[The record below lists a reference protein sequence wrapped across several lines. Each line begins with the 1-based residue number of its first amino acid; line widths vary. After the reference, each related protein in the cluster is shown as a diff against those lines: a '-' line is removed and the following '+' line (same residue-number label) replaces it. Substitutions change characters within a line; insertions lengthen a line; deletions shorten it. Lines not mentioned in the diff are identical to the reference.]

1 MGCGEVFLCVTLFLP
16 ALNKFLLLIKPLL
29 KFDTGLNKTM
39 LKSDRIPITVGVV
52 GHLDVITTDEQK
64 SLIEDLFRDL
74 AERYPNSP
82 VYLFSSIAEGADRY
96 VANIFLDLKRR
107 YEEFQEKFELI
118 VPTPFEL
125 EEYKNDFSE
134 ASDREFDD
142 LLKQAK
148 RSFCVGYDDEK
159 NINRPQQYLKTGKL
173 VADSSLILIA
183 LWDGE
188 AGKTGG
194 TADIVKHKITGD
206 DDTVAESTFEYDGTV
221 FILPSKRAKSSYK
234 VSSNLKNNDSL
245 SLDHIL
251 KDPVLRDALEKIE
264 EINSDSLAIRQPE
277 IEKSQSYLFKKPEK
291 LSTPQKSILNWYS
304 MMDLLSKQFRK
315 RDIFITICLFILGIF
330 LILALEIYSNIMLK
344 RWVLGIAML
353 FIVAATLVYF
363 YSRSTKN
370 HKKYL
375 YNRTLA
381 EALRIQFYWNITGIN
396 KNVSDYIL
404 RIYRK
409 EFTWVK
415 HILSAVYGIT
425 YNNGS
430 ISSESINDLTD
441 NWVNNQADFFE
452 SAIKKMRKQINFYH
466 KISEISFAIAF
477 VLLGS
482 ILILGKFYETNN
494 YLNWLLIIIGTLLGA
509 FALIKAYIQMKGY
522 EPLVNQYELMHVIYQ
537 KAESKIAEVNNLQM
551 DIMEKQSYLKEL
563 FFVIGK
569 EALIENG
576 NWYLIFKEKEPE
588 IEGF

>member
-1 MGCGEVFLCVTLFLP
+1 
-16 ALNKFLLLIKPLL
+16 
-29 KFDTGLNKTM
+29 M

-64 SLIEDLFRDL
+64 SQIEDLFRDL

-96 VANIFLDLKRR
+96 VANIFLDLKRKN
-107 YEEFQEKFELI
+107 EEYKERFELI
-118 VPTPFEL
+118 VPMPFEK
-125 EEYKNDFSE
+125 EEYKNDFSD
-134 ASDREFDD
+134 ASDREFDE

-148 RSFCVGYDDEK
+148 RSFPVGYDSKEID
-159 NINRPQQYLKTGKL
+159 RPQQYLKTGKL
-173 VADSSLILIA
+173 VADSSLVLIA

-188 AGKTGG
+188 AGKKGG

-221 FILPSKRAKSSYK
+221 FILPSKRAQSSYK
-234 VSSNLKNNDSL
+234 VSGNLENKDSL

-251 KDPVLRDALEKIE
+251 KDPVLRDALERIE
-264 EINSDSLAIRQPE
+264 EINSDSLAISQPE
-277 IEKSQSYLFKKPEK
+277 IEKSQSYLFNKPQK
-291 LSTPQKSILNWYS
+291 LSTHQKSILNWYS
-304 MMDLLSKQFRK
+304 MMDLLSQHFRK
-315 RDIFITICLFILGIF
+315 RDIFITICLFVLGIF
-330 LILALEIYSNIMLK
+330 LILTLEIYSNILLK
-344 RWVLGIAML
+344 RWVLGIATL

-363 YSRSTKN
+363 YSKSTKN

-381 EALRIQFYWNITGIN
+381 EALRIQFYWNIAGIN

-425 YNNGS
+425 YKNRS
-430 ISSESINDLTD
+430 ISSETINDLTD
-441 NWVNNQADFFE
+441 NWVKNQADFFE
-452 SAIKKMRKQINFYH
+452 SAIKKMRTQINFYH
-466 KISEISFAIAF
+466 NISNISYAIAF

-482 ILILGKFYETNN
+482 ILFLGKFYETNN
-494 YLNWLLIIIGTLLGA
+494 YLNWLLIIIGTLLGV

-522 EPLVNQYELMHVIYQ
+522 EPLVNQYELMQVIYE
-537 KAESKIAEVNNLQM
+537 KAESKIKEVNNLQM
-551 DIMEKQSYLKEL
+551 DITEKQSYLQEL

-588 IEGF
+588 IEGI

>member
-1 MGCGEVFLCVTLFLP
+1 M
-16 ALNKFLLLIKPLL
+16 LI
-29 KFDTGLNKTM
+29 
-39 LKSDRIPITVGVV
+39 SDRIPITVGVV

-64 SLIEDLFRDL
+64 LQIENLFKDL
-74 AERYPNSP
+74 AIGYPNSP
-82 VYLFSSIAEGADRY
+82 IYLFSSIAEGADRY
-96 VANIFLDLKRR
+96 VANIFLDLKRKH
-107 YEEFQEKFELI
+107 EEYQERFELI
-118 VPTPFEL
+118 VPMPFEK

-134 ASDREFDD
+134 ASDREFDE

-148 RSFCVGYDDEK
+148 RSFPVGYDKKEID
-159 NINRPQQYLKTGKL
+159 RPQQYLKTGKL

-188 AGKTGG
+188 AGKKGG

-234 VSSNLKNNDSL
+234 VSGNLKNKDSL
-245 SLDHIL
+245 SFDHIL

-277 IEKSQSYLFKKPEK
+277 IEKSKSYLFNNPEK

-304 MMDLLSKQFRK
+304 MMDLLSQQFRK
-315 RDIFITICLFILGIF
+315 RDIFITICLFVLGIF
-330 LILALEIYSNIMLK
+330 LILALEIYSNILLK

-381 EALRIQFYWNITGIN
+381 EALRIQFYWNIAGIN

-425 YNNGS
+425 YKNGS
-430 ISSESINDLTD
+430 ISSETINDLTD
-441 NWVNNQADFFE
+441 NWVKNQADFFE

-466 KISEISFAIAF
+466 KISNISFAIAF

-482 ILILGKFYETNN
+482 ILVLGKFYETNN
-494 YLNWLLIIIGTLLGA
+494 YLNWLLIIIGTLLGV

-522 EPLVNQYELMHVIYQ
+522 EPLVNQYELMQVIYE

-551 DIMEKQSYLKEL
+551 DIIEKQSYLKEL

-588 IEGF
+588 IEGI

>member
-1 MGCGEVFLCVTLFLP
+1 M
-16 ALNKFLLLIKPLL
+16 LI
-29 KFDTGLNKTM
+29 
-39 LKSDRIPITVGVV
+39 SDRIPITVGVV

-64 SLIEDLFRDL
+64 SQIENLFRDL
-74 AERYPNSP
+74 AVRYPNSP
-82 VYLFSSIAEGADRY
+82 VYLFSSVAEGADRY
-96 VANIFLDLKRR
+96 VANIFLDLKRKN
-107 YEEFQEKFELI
+107 EEYKERFELI
-118 VPTPFEL
+118 VPMPFEK
-125 EEYKNDFSE
+125 EEYKNDFSD
-134 ASDREFDD
+134 ASDREFNE

-148 RSFCVGYDDEK
+148 RSFPVGYDGKD
-159 NINRPQQYLKTGKL
+159 IDRPQQYLKTGKL

-188 AGKTGG
+188 AGKKGG

-234 VSSNLKNNDSL
+234 VSGNLKNKDSL

-264 EINSDSLAIRQPE
+264 EINSDSLTISQPE
-277 IEKSQSYLFKKPEK
+277 TEKSKSYLFNKPEK
-291 LSTPQKSILNWYS
+291 LSTNQKSILNWYS
-304 MMDLLSKQFRK
+304 IMDQLSQHFRK
-315 RDIFITICLFILGIF
+315 RDIFITICLFVLGIF
-330 LILALEIYSNIMLK
+330 LILTLEIYSNILLK

-353 FIVAATLVYF
+353 FIVVATLVYF

-381 EALRIQFYWNITGIN
+381 EALRIQFYWNIAGIN

-425 YNNGS
+425 YKNRS
-430 ISSESINDLTD
+430 ISSETINDLTD
-441 NWVNNQADFFE
+441 NWVKNQADFFE
-452 SAIKKMRKQINFYH
+452 SAIKKMRTQINFYH
-466 KISEISFAIAF
+466 KISNISYAIAF

-482 ILILGKFYETNN
+482 ILFLGKFYETNN
-494 YLNWLLIIIGTLLGA
+494 YLNWLLIIIGTLLGV

-522 EPLVNQYELMHVIYQ
+522 EPLVNQYELMQVIYE
-537 KAESKIAEVNNLQM
+537 KAESKIKEVNNLQM
-551 DIMEKQSYLKEL
+551 DITEKQSYLQEL

-588 IEGF
+588 IEGI

>member
-1 MGCGEVFLCVTLFLP
+1 LV
-16 ALNKFLLLIKPLL
+16 KPLL

-52 GHLDVITTDEQK
+52 GHLDVITTDKQK
-64 SLIEDLFRDL
+64 LQIENLFKDL
-74 AERYPNSP
+74 AVRYPNSP

-96 VANIFLDLKRR
+96 VANIFLDLK
-107 YEEFQEKFELI
+107 EKNEDYSD
-118 VPTPFEL
+118 E
-125 EEYKNDFSE
+125 
-134 ASDREFDD
+134 SDREFNE
-142 LLKQAK
+142 LLKHAK
-148 RSFCVGYDDEK
+148 RSFCVGYDDSKE
-159 NINRPQQYLKTGKL
+159 IDRPQQYLKTGKL

-188 AGKTGG
+188 AGKKGG

-221 FILPSKRAKSSYK
+221 FILPSSRAKSPYQ
-234 VSSNLKNNDSL
+234 VSQDISNKEAL
-245 SLDHIL
+245 SLNHIL
-251 KDPVLRDALEKIE
+251 KDPVLKDALEKIE
-264 EINSDSLAIRQPE
+264 EINSDSMTIGQPE
-277 IEKSQSYLFKKPEK
+277 IEKSKSYLFNNPEK
-291 LSTPQKSILNWYS
+291 LNNFQKSVLNWYS
-304 MMDLLSKQFRK
+304 IMDILSQQFRK
-315 RDIFITICLFILGIF
+315 KDIIITICLFTLGLM
-330 LILALEIYSNIMLK
+330 LILTLSIYSNILME
-344 RWVLGIAML
+344 RRVLAIAM
-353 FIVAATLVYF
+353 FFVVAATLVYL

-381 EALRIQFYWNITGIN
+381 EALRIQFYWNTEGIN

-404 RIYRK
+404 RIHRK

-425 YNNGS
+425 YNIKP
-430 ISSESINDLTD
+430 ISPEIIDDLTD
-441 NWVNNQADFFE
+441 NWVKNQADFFK
-452 SAIKKMRKQINFYH
+452 SSIRKMTKQISFYH
-466 KISEISFAIAF
+466 RISNISFAIAF
-477 VLLGS
+477 ALLGS
-482 ILILGKFYETNN
+482 ILVFGKFYETNN
-494 YLNWLLIIIGTLLGA
+494 YLNWLLVFIEALFGV

-522 EPLVNQYELMHVIYQ
+522 EPLVNQYELMQVIYE
-537 KAESKIAEVNNLQM
+537 KAESKIEEVNNLQM
-551 DIMEKQSYLKEL
+551 DIADKQSYLKEL

>member
-1 MGCGEVFLCVTLFLP
+1 LV
-16 ALNKFLLLIKPLL
+16 KPLL

-52 GHLDVITTDEQK
+52 GHLDVITTDKQK
-64 SLIEDLFRDL
+64 LQIENLFKDL
-74 AERYPNSP
+74 AVRYPNSP

-96 VANIFLDLKRR
+96 VANIFLDLK
-107 YEEFQEKFELI
+107 EKNEDYKERFELI
-118 VPTPFEL
+118 VPMPFET
-125 EEYKNDFSE
+125 EEYKNDFSDE
-134 ASDREFDD
+134 SDREFNE
-142 LLKQAK
+142 LLKHAK
-148 RSFCVGYDDEK
+148 RSFCVGYDDSKE
-159 NINRPQQYLKTGKL
+159 IDRPQQYLKTGKL

-188 AGKTGG
+188 AGKKGG

-221 FILPSKRAKSSYK
+221 FILPSSRAKSPYQ
-234 VSSNLKNNDSL
+234 VSQDISNKEAL
-245 SLDHIL
+245 SLNHIL
-251 KDPVLRDALEKIE
+251 KDPVLKDALEKIE
-264 EINSDSLAIRQPE
+264 EINSDSMTIGQPE
-277 IEKSQSYLFKKPEK
+277 IEKSKSYLFNNPEK
-291 LSTPQKSILNWYS
+291 LNNFQKSVLNWYS
-304 MMDLLSKQFRK
+304 IMDILSQQFRK
-315 RDIFITICLFILGIF
+315 KDIIITICLFTLGLM
-330 LILALEIYSNIMLK
+330 LILTLSIYSNILME
-344 RWVLGIAML
+344 RRVLAIAM
-353 FIVAATLVYF
+353 FFVVAATLVYL

-381 EALRIQFYWNITGIN
+381 EALRIQFYWNTEGIN

-404 RIYRK
+404 RIHRK

-425 YNNGS
+425 YNIKP
-430 ISSESINDLTD
+430 ISPEIIDDLTD
-441 NWVNNQADFFE
+441 NWVKNQADFFK
-452 SAIKKMRKQINFYH
+452 SSIRKMTKQISFYH
-466 KISEISFAIAF
+466 RISNISFAIAF
-477 VLLGS
+477 ALLGS
-482 ILILGKFYETNN
+482 ILVFGKFYETNN
-494 YLNWLLIIIGTLLGA
+494 YLNWLLVFIEALLGV

-522 EPLVNQYELMHVIYQ
+522 EPLVNQYELMQVIYE
-537 KAESKIAEVNNLQM
+537 KAESKIEEVNNLQM
-551 DIMEKQSYLKEL
+551 DIADKQSYLKEL

>member
-1 MGCGEVFLCVTLFLP
+1 LV
-16 ALNKFLLLIKPLL
+16 KPLL

-52 GHLDVITTDEQK
+52 GHLDVITTDKQK
-64 SLIEDLFRDL
+64 LQIENLFKDL
-74 AERYPNSP
+74 AVRYPNSP

-96 VANIFLDLKRR
+96 VANIFLDLK
-107 YEEFQEKFELI
+107 EKNEDYKERFELI
-118 VPTPFEL
+118 VPMPFET
-125 EEYKNDFSE
+125 EEYKNDFSDE
-134 ASDREFDD
+134 SDREFNE
-142 LLKQAK
+142 LLKHAK
-148 RSFCVGYDDEK
+148 RSFCVGYDDSKE
-159 NINRPQQYLKTGKL
+159 IDRPQQYLKTGKL

-188 AGKTGG
+188 AGKKGG

-221 FILPSKRAKSSYK
+221 FILPSSRAKSPYQ
-234 VSSNLKNNDSL
+234 VSQDISNKEAL
-245 SLDHIL
+245 SLNHIL
-251 KDPVLRDALEKIE
+251 KDPVLKDALEKIE
-264 EINSDSLAIRQPE
+264 EINSDSMTIGQPE
-277 IEKSQSYLFKKPEK
+277 IEKSKSYLFNNPEK
-291 LSTPQKSILNWYS
+291 LNNFQKSVLNWYS
-304 MMDLLSKQFRK
+304 IMDILSQQFRK
-315 RDIFITICLFILGIF
+315 KDIIITICLFTLGLM
-330 LILALEIYSNIMLK
+330 LILTLSIYSNILME
-344 RWVLGIAML
+344 RRVLAIAM
-353 FIVAATLVYF
+353 FFVVAATLVYL

-381 EALRIQFYWNITGIN
+381 EALRIQFYWNTEGIN

-404 RIYRK
+404 RIHRK

-425 YNNGS
+425 YNIKP
-430 ISSESINDLTD
+430 ISPEIIDDLTD
-441 NWVNNQADFFE
+441 NWVKNQADFFK
-452 SAIKKMRKQINFYH
+452 SSIRKMTKQISFYH
-466 KISEISFAIAF
+466 RISNISFAIAF
-477 VLLGS
+477 ALLGS
-482 ILILGKFYETNN
+482 ILVFGKFYETNN
-494 YLNWLLIIIGTLLGA
+494 YLNWLLVFIEALFGV

-522 EPLVNQYELMHVIYQ
+522 EPLVNQYELMQVIYE
-537 KAESKIAEVNNLQM
+537 KAESKIEEVNNLQM
-551 DIMEKQSYLKEL
+551 DIADKQSYLKEL

>member
-1 MGCGEVFLCVTLFLP
+1 M
-16 ALNKFLLLIKPLL
+16 LN
-29 KFDTGLNKTM
+29 
-39 LKSDRIPITVGVV
+39 SDRIPITVGVV

-64 SLIEDLFRDL
+64 LQIENLFRDL
-74 AERYPNSP
+74 AAGYPSSP

-96 VANIFLDLKRR
+96 VANIFLDLKRKN
-107 YEEFQEKFELI
+107 EEFKERFELI
-118 VPTPFEL
+118 VPMPFEI
-125 EEYKNDFSE
+125 EEYKNDFSD
-134 ASDREFDD
+134 ASDMEFEE

-148 RSFCVGYDDEK
+148 RYFPVGYESIEID
-159 NINRPQQYLKTGKL
+159 RPQQYLKTGKL

-188 AGKTGG
+188 AGKKGG

-234 VSSNLKNNDSL
+234 VSGDIRNKDAL

-251 KDPVLRDALEKIE
+251 KDPVLKDALEKIE
-264 EINSDSLAIRQPE
+264 EINSDSMSIKKSE
-277 IEKSQSYLFKKPEK
+277 IEKSKSYLFSAPDK
-291 LSTPQKSILNWYS
+291 LSIFQKSILNWYS
-304 MMDLLSKQFRK
+304 VMDLLSQQFRK
-315 RDIFITICLFILGIF
+315 RDIFITICLFVLGIF
-330 LILALEIYSNIMLK
+330 LILALEIYSNILLK
-344 RWVLGIAML
+344 RWVLGIAMF
-353 FIVAATLVYF
+353 FIIAATLVYF

-381 EALRIQFYWNITGIN
+381 EALRIQFFWNLAGIN

-415 HILSAVYGIT
+415 HILSAIYGIT
-425 YNNGS
+425 YNNSS
-430 ISSESINDLTD
+430 ISLETIKDLTD
-441 NWVNNQADFFE
+441 NWIKNQADFFE
-452 SAIKKMRKQINFYH
+452 SAIKNMRKQISFYH
-466 KISEISFAIAF
+466 KISNISFAIAF

-482 ILILGKFYETNN
+482 ILILGEFYERNN
-494 YLNWLLIIIGTLLGA
+494 YLNWLLILIGTLLGV

-522 EPLVNQYELMHVIYQ
+522 EPLVNQYELMQVIYE

-551 DIMEKQSYLKEL
+551 DIADIYSALGEKDKAIDALEVEYKLGGDFTPYIPANPIYKPLINEPRFKEL
-563 FFVIGK
+563 VSRFNFPK
-569 EALIENG
+569 
-576 NWYLIFKEKEPE
+576 
-588 IEGF
+588 

>member
-1 MGCGEVFLCVTLFLP
+1 MSVPG
-16 ALNKFLLLIKPLL
+16 
-29 KFDTGLNKTM
+29 
-39 LKSDRIPITVGVV
+39 RIPITVGIV
-52 GHLDVITTDEQK
+52 GHLDVITTWEHK
-64 SLIEDLFRDL
+64 SQIESLFKDL
-74 AERYPNSP
+74 ASGYPSSP

-96 VANIFLDLKRR
+96 VANIFLELKRSN
-107 YEEFQEKFELI
+107 EEYKERFELL
-118 VPTPFEL
+118 VPMPFET

-134 ASDREFDD
+134 ESNREFDY
-142 LLKQAK
+142 LLKQA
-148 RSFCVGYDDEK
+148 RRCFCVGYDDNKE
-159 NINRPQQYLKTGKL
+159 IDRPQQYLKTGKL

-188 AGKTGG
+188 AGKKGG

-221 FILPSKRAKSSYK
+221 FILPSRRAKSSYK
-234 VSSNLKNNDSL
+234 VSGDTRNKDSL
-245 SLDHIL
+245 SLNHIL
-251 KDPVLRDALEKIE
+251 KDPVLKDALEKIE
-264 EINSDSLAIRQPE
+264 EINSDSLTIKQSEA
-277 IEKSQSYLFKKPEK
+277 EKSKSYLFSKPDR
-291 LSTPQKSILNWYS
+291 LSTSQKSILSWYS
-304 MMDLLSKQFRK
+304 VMDLLSQQFRK
-315 RDIFITICLFILGIF
+315 RDIIITVCLFVLGIF
-330 LILALEIYSNIMLK
+330 LILALEFYSNILLK
-344 RWVLGIAML
+344 RWVLGIAMF

-381 EALRIQFYWNITGIN
+381 EALRIQFYWNIAGIN

-415 HILSAVYGIT
+415 HILSAIYGVT

-430 ISSESINDLTD
+430 ISSETINDLTE
-441 NWVNNQADFFE
+441 NWIKNQADFFE
-452 SAIKKMRKQINFYH
+452 SAIKKMRKRINFYH
-466 KISEISFAIAF
+466 KISNISFSIAF

-482 ILILGKFYETNN
+482 ILILGDFYERNN
-494 YLNWLLIIIGTLLGA
+494 YLNWLLIIIGTLLGV

-522 EPLVNQYELMHVIYQ
+522 EPLVNQYELMQVIYE

-551 DIMEKQSYLKEL
+551 DIADKQSYLKEL

-588 IEGF
+588 IEGI